1 MSDSAAAIES
11 APLLAG
17 DAQDIEHFD
26 VLIVGAGLSGIGAAY
41 YVQRQCP
48 SKSFAILEGRETM
61 GGTWDLFRYPG
72 VRSDSDMYTLGYQ
85 FRPWREAKA
94 IADGPSILN
103 YVRDTARDYGIDRKI
118 RYGHRVTRA
127 SWSSPEARWT
137 VETALPGG
145 KLVQF
150 TTKFLYMCSGYY
162 DYAEGYMPGWPGMER
177 YGGRIVHPQQWPDDL
192 DYAGRRIVVIGSG
205 ATAVTLVPALAE
217 SAVHVTMLQ
226 RSPTYIVA
234 RPSEDVIANWLRGRV
249 SARLAYGLVRWKN
262 VLLQM
267 YFYNLAR
274 RKPGKTK
281 KGIMHL
287 AKKALGPEY
296 DVEKHF
302 SPRYNPWDQRL
313 CLIPDADLFLALRS
327 GKASVVTDEIA
338 SFTEKGLRLQSGAEL
353 EADIIVTA
361 TGLKVK
367 LLGGMQ
373 LLVDG
378 VTATPS
384 RAMTYKGM
392 MYSEIPNLASA
403 FGYTNASWTLKAD
416 LTAEYVCRLLNYMD
430 ARGYDYCTPRR
441 RDPSITE
448 EPAITFT
455 SGYIQRASDI
465 LPKQGSKKPWKL
477 HQNYALDLLN
487 LRFARVDDGT
497 MEFTRI
503 KQKGRAVEAPGI
515 RQGGRRVESP
525 RSGE

>member
-1 MSDSAAAIES
+1 MAGRAAAENVG
-11 APLLAG
+11 PP
-17 DAQDIEHFD
+17 AQEAQGIAHFD

-41 YVQRQCP
+41 YLQTQCP
-48 SKSFAILEGRETM
+48 SKSFAILEGRDTM

-234 RPSEDVIANWLRGRV
+234 RPTEDVIANWLRSRV

-281 KGIMHL
+281 NGILHL

-327 GKASVVTDEIA
+327 GKASVVTDGIA
-338 SFTEKGLRLQSGAEL
+338 SFTEKGVRLQSGDEL
-353 EADIIVTA
+353 QADIIVTA
-361 TGLKVK
+361 TGLKLK
-367 LLGGMQ
+367 LLGGME
-373 LLVDG
+373 LMVDG
-378 VTATPS
+378 VAASPS

-430 ARGYDYCTPRR
+430 ARDYDYCTPRR

-448 EPAITFT
+448 EPAVNFT
-455 SGYIQRASDI
+455 SGYIQRANDV

-477 HQNYALDLLN
+477 HQNYALDLLT

-503 KQKGRAVEAPGI
+503 KHRGHAADTPGAKKSE
-515 RQGGRRVESP
+515 QRVVALP
-525 RSGE
+525 RSAE